1 MILKTLGSSTTP
13 ASCESSYSSC
23 SSRDSTFLLI
33 KVYCR
38 NWSPPTVV
46 MVTVQVRQLTE
57 QVQVLSQHAAF
68 YRVWFRSV
76 KVTVYHKRISPLWSE
91 EVGELA
97 FSG

>member
-1 MILKTLGSSTTP
+1 MLGTDLKTLGSSTTP

-68 YRVWFRSV
+68 YRVLQITSQIR
-76 KVTVYHKRISPLWSE
+76 
-91 EVGELA
+91 G
-97 FSG
+97 